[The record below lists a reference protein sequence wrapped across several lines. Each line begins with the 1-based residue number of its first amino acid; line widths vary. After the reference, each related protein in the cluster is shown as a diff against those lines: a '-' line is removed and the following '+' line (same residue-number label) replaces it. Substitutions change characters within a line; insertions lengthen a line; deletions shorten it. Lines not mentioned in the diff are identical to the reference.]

1 MAAFA
6 LCATAGQGGFP
17 MKNVRFGV
25 FCLGLAIAVVGVVS
39 SLNAQARFQVAP
51 PGRNVMVLDGRGAEL
66 GVMVSDVDSRTTG
79 GVKVDEV
86 HQDSAGEKAGIK
98 SGDVIVE
105 FDGEKVRSARQFA
118 RLVQET
124 PEGRSV
130 AIALMRDGKRQT
142 VTATP
147 EASTMTWNI
156 RREPGAG
163 SREPGSREPREFEFR
178 AMPDF
183 NFDFNDRLPR
193 NFEYRLPDGFRMP
206 VPGSPLPTSRGRLG
220 ITVQSITPELEEYFG
235 ATKGGA
241 LVSSVIKESAAAKAG
256 IKAGDVIVSINGKHV
271 ADSDALIRDLDDV
284 DGDATIVVVR
294 DKKEMTL
301 KATLERRMPRPS
313 VRG

>member
-1 MAAFA
+1 
-6 LCATAGQGGFP
+6 
-17 MKNVRFGV
+17 MKNVKFGV
-25 FCLGLAIAVVGVVS
+25 FCVGLVIAVVSVVS
-39 SLNAQARFQVAP
+39 SLNAQARFQAAP
-51 PGRNVMVLDGRGAEL
+51 ADRNVMTLDGRGAEL
-66 GVMVSDVDSRTTG
+66 GVMVSDVDSKTSS

-86 HQDSAGEKAGIK
+86 DQNSAGEKAGIK
-98 SGDVIVE
+98 SSDVIVE
-105 FDGEKVRSARQFA
+105 FDGEKVRSARQFV

-130 AIALMRDGKRQT
+130 ALALIRDGKKQM

-147 EASTMTWNI
+147 EVSTMTWNI
-156 RREPGAG
+156 RPEPGGG
-163 SREPGSREPREFEFR
+163 SREPGSREPREFAFR

-183 NFDFNDRLPR
+183 NFDFDDRMPR

-206 VPGSPLPTSRGRLG
+206 VPGSPFPTSRGRLG

-235 ATKGGA
+235 AINGGA
-241 LVSSVIKESAAAKAG
+241 LVSSVTKESPAAKAG

-271 ADSDALIRDLDDV
+271 DGSAELIRALDNV
-284 DGDATIVVVR
+284 EGDATIVVLR

-301 KATLERRMPRPS
+301 KATLERTVPRPS